1 MITSFAPR
9 RRSVLSIG
17 SLLAVTLLLL
27 LLDSTGAFAPFKDG
41 TSGVLG
47 AWQGRAQSFADR
59 VGVARGGVQDT
70 QELQRRLALV
80 TAQRDQLLVENSRLA
95 DLEAQNELLRKQ
107 LDFQAAQPK
116 LEFLTAEVYKNDRE
130 SVRKEIII
138 GKGAADRLAVGMAVT
153 TPEGFMVGI
162 VTKVEANTALVTLI
176 VDQTMRISAVVQ
188 QNGTQATVHG
198 AWQQSKRLLLRNV
211 DKNAKVQKGQRVIT
225 GTFTNGVSP
234 NLLIGE
240 VLDVR
245 ADPVADSQEIEV
257 VPYAEFDKLRLVNV
271 IVGRKSQ

>member
-1 MITSFAPR
+1 MSTSFPPR
-9 RRSVLSIG
+9 RRSWLFVG
-17 SLLAVTLLLL
+17 SLLAVTVLIL

-47 AWQGRAQSFADR
+47 AWQGRAQSLSDR
-59 VGVARGGVQDT
+59 IGVARGGVQDT
-70 QELQRRLALV
+70 QELQKRLDLV

-95 DLEAQNELLRKQ
+95 DLERENELLRKQ

-130 SVRKEIII
+130 SARKEIII
-138 GKGAADRLAVGMAVT
+138 NKGAADRLAVGMAVT
-153 TPEGFMVGI
+153 TPEGFMIGMI
-162 VTKVEANTALVTLI
+162 TKVEANTALVTLVI
-176 VDQTMRISAVVQ
+176 DQSMRVSAVVQ

-198 AWQQSKRLLLRNV
+198 AWQQSKRLLLKNV
-211 DKNAKVQKGQRVIT
+211 DKSVKIEKGQRIVT
-225 GTFTNGVSP
+225 GTFTNGVYP

-240 VLDVR
+240 VFTVLSDAVS
-245 ADPVADSQEIEV
+245 DSQEVEL

-271 IVGRKSQ
+271 IVGRKAQ